1 LGEIISMRLM
11 MTVEGDDV
19 LLVDVIWRVV
29 DDHHGGSG
37 W

>member
-1 LGEIISMRLM
+1 MRLM

-19 LLVDVIWRVV
+19 MLVDAIWSMMI
-29 DDHHGGSG
+29 DHHGSSG